1 LFEKSLEIPT
11 TGQSEENLQ
20 AITIKIKERSY
31 ILDCLFLIAGAQLN
45 DNSDRPLSSN
55 PPIKIC

>member
-31 ILDCLFLIAGAQLN
+31 LLDSLFLIAGAQL
-45 DNSDRPLSSN
+45 
-55 PPIKIC
+55 